1 MKSFFAKVKKKSF
14 SGQKPWTIVHGLIFG
29 SLKKVQ
35 RKVCQP
41 EVDNK
46 INVMALVSVA

>member
-14 SGQKPWTIVHGLIFG
+14 SGQKPWTIV
-29 SLKKVQ
+29 
-35 RKVCQP
+35 KVCQP